1 MNRFRNNNNTISHNK
16 LSKSKSLFDNA
27 KRVIPSGVNSPVRFF
42 EPYPFFV
49 KKAKGSK
56 IWDEDGNEYIDYC
69 AGYGAMLLG
78 HRNSKVISS
87 VAKQLKIGTLYGAP
101 TDLEVEL
108 ATLIRN
114 AYPSMQK
121 IRLVNTGSEATMT
134 AIRLARG
141 FTKKK
146 KIIKFEGCYHGAH
159 ESMLVRA
166 GSGSAGIP
174 VSDGIPDDFIKN
186 TIVLEYNNYEK
197 LENVIKKNDDIAG
210 VIVEPVLCNMGLI
223 LPNNDFLMNMRKI
236 TRREGIPLIFD
247 EIITGFRMSYGGA
260 QEKFG
265 IKPDITTLGKSL
277 SNGFVISAVGGKNEI
292 MEQLSPNGNVYEAS
306 TFAGNPISTRA
317 AIASLHTMYSLKN
330 KIYPKLAK
338 QCLSLTKSIRESATK
353 YGIEHQV
360 NTISSMFQIFFTD
373 KPVTDYTSSKLADG
387 KKFHKL
393 FSGLLN
399 EGIFIAPS
407 QFETGFL
414 SYAHTDSDLEKTM
427 HSYDYALRQIR
438 T

>member
-141 FTKKK
+141 
-146 KIIKFEGCYHGAH
+146 
-159 ESMLVRA
+159 
-166 GSGSAGIP
+166 
-174 VSDGIPDDFIKN
+174 D
-186 TIVLEYNNYEK
+186 
-197 LENVIKKNDDIAG
+197 
-210 VIVEPVLCNMGLI
+210 
-223 LPNNDFLMNMRKI
+223 RK
-236 TRREGIPLIFD
+236 
-247 EIITGFRMSYGGA
+247 
-260 QEKFG
+260 
-265 IKPDITTLGKSL
+265 
-277 SNGFVISAVGGKNEI
+277 
-292 MEQLSPNGNVYEAS
+292 
-306 TFAGNPISTRA
+306 STRLN
-317 AIASLHTMYSLKN
+317 SSHSQQSRMPS
-330 KIYPKLAK
+330 
-338 QCLSLTKSIRESATK
+338 SA
-353 YGIEHQV
+353 
-360 NTISSMFQIFFTD
+360 
-373 KPVTDYTSSKLADG
+373 
-387 KKFHKL
+387 
-393 FSGLLN
+393 
-399 EGIFIAPS
+399 
-407 QFETGFL
+407 
-414 SYAHTDSDLEKTM
+414 
-427 HSYDYALRQIR
+427 
-438 T
+438 